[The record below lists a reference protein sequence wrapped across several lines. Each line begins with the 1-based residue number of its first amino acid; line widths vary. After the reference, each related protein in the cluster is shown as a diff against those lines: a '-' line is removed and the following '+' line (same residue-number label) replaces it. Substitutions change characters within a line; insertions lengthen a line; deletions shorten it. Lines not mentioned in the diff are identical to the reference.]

1 MGDHVFIFQTGASD
15 MKNLIQKWHCR
26 NLGLVLVCV
35 IASSGCHQ
43 PPPGISSLL
52 AFRNP
57 IEDGTVVFFKL
68 NEKKTVIIF
77 CDIQRIPKEGDDN
90 DASWQVTTPP
100 IGAADKTYKAKGWE
114 LASDDRR
121 LDWQLET
128 PDGSSIKVRLNGKEY
143 DASKGNLFLVKTKG
157 GKTEVEQLTKDL
169 PGGLPDRK
177 MVEAFARND
186 AAVSKFLG
194 IKAD

>member
-1 MGDHVFIFQTGASD
+1 MTYG
-15 MKNLIQKWHCR
+15 
-26 NLGLVLVCV
+26 
-35 IASSGCHQ
+35 
-43 PPPGISSLL
+43 
-52 AFRNP
+52 
-57 IEDGTVVFFKL
+57 
-68 NEKKTVIIF
+68 IF
-77 CDIQRIPKEGDDN
+77 CDFRRVEKEGDN
-90 DASWQVTTPP
+90 ASWETTTPP

-114 LASDDRR
+114 LASDGRR

-128 PDGSSIKVRLNGKEY
+128 PDGSSIKVRLDGKEY

-169 PGGLPDRK
+169 PAAQADEKG
-177 MVEAFARND
+177 VEAFARKD

>member
-1 MGDHVFIFQTGASD
+1 
-15 MKNLIQKWHCR
+15 MKNLIQKWRCR
-26 NLGLVLVCV
+26 HLGLVLVCV

-57 IEDGTVVFFKL
+57 IGDGTAVFFKL
-68 NEKKTVIIF
+68 DEKKTIMIL
-77 CDIQRIPKEGDDN
+77 CDFRRVEKEGDN
-90 DASWQVTTPP
+90 ASWQVTTPP
-100 IGAADKTYKAKGWE
+100 IGAADRTYKARGWE
-114 LASDDRR
+114 IASDYRH

-128 PDGSSIKVRLNGKEY
+128 PDGSNIKVLLDGKEY

-169 PGGLPDRK
+169 SAAKADREG
-177 MVEAFARND
+177 MEAFARKD